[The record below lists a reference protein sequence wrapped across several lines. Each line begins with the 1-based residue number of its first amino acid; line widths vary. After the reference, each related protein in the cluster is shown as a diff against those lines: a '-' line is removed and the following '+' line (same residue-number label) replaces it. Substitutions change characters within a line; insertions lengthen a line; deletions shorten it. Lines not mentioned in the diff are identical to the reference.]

1 MADSGDG
8 CPAQGARDGTG
19 VRTSRDS
26 RFYYAL
32 AFLVLAAYGSYGV
45 FVRWT
50 GMAGQEQYIVFWRT
64 LIGLLPI
71 ALVIVIAGKLGELK
85 VKGHYAL
92 LAFSGAMVAL
102 QAYSGS
108 KSINL
113 LPVSDALFIIYLAPV
128 LVAISAP
135 LVLKE
140 KLERSTVLALAIA
153 LGGLAVI
160 SFAGHGTGSKP
171 LDLKGVG
178 FAVLAAVSYA
188 AMILTLKIL
197 RECIPALTIYFYQ
210 SIVILLVMLPF
221 SVSHM
226 PHLTARGWASMVA
239 LGLVFSAFLG
249 MAYITIVKRV
259 KAQHMGVLSYI
270 DPVSSTLFAWAL
282 LGETPG
288 WQNFV
293 GGALI
298 IAAGMIVLFASA
310 APDSPDEPHA

>member
-1 MADSGDG
+1 VRDSGGD
-8 CPAQGARDGTG
+8 RL
-19 VRTSRDS
+19 
-26 RFYYAL
+26 YYVL

-50 GMAGQEQYIVFWRT
+50 GLAGQEQYIVFWRT

-71 ALVIVIAGKLGELK
+71 ALAIVVTGKLRELK

-92 LAFSGAMVAL
+92 LATSGAVVAL

-108 KSINL
+108 KAIDM

-128 LVAISAP
+128 LVAVSAP
-135 LVLKE
+135 FVLKE
-140 KLERSTVLALAIA
+140 KLERRTVLALAIA

-160 SFAGHGTGSKP
+160 SFAGHGGASKP

-188 AMILTLKIL
+188 ALILTLKIL
-197 RECIPALTIYFYQ
+197 REHVPALTIYFYQ
-210 SIVILLVMLPF
+210 SLVILLVMLPF
-221 SVSHM
+221 SVSKV
-226 PHLTARGWASMVA
+226 PQLTAREWASMVV

-282 LGETPG
+282 LGEVPG

-298 IAAGMIVLFASA
+298 IAAGMIVLFAGT
-310 APDSPDEPHA
+310 APGLPDEAHA

>member
-1 MADSGDG
+1 M
-8 CPAQGARDGTG
+8 
-19 VRTSRDS
+19 RTSTGNRL
-26 RFYYAL
+26 YYVL

-71 ALVIVIAGKLGELK
+71 AAVIVIAGKLGELK
-85 VKGHYAL
+85 VGGHYAL
-92 LAFSGAMVAL
+92 LATSGAVVAI
-102 QAYSGS
+102 QAYTGS
-108 KSINL
+108 KAINL
-113 LPVSDALFIIYLAPV
+113 LPISDALFIIYLAPV
-128 LVAISAP
+128 LVAVSAP

-140 KLERSTVLALAIA
+140 KLERNTVLALAIA
-153 LGGLAVI
+153 LAGLAVI
-160 SFAGHGTGSKP
+160 SFAGHGAGSKP

-188 AMILTLKIL
+188 ALILTVKIL
-197 RECIPALTIYFYQ
+197 RESVPALTIYFYQ
-210 SIVILLVMLPF
+210 SIVILLVVLPF
-221 SVSHM
+221 SASHV
-226 PHLTARGWASMVA
+226 PHLTAGGWASMVV

-249 MAYITIVKRV
+249 MSYIIIVKRV
-259 KAQHMGVLSYI
+259 KAQHVGVLSYI

-298 IAAGMIVLFASA
+298 IAAGMIVLFAGV
-310 APDSPDEPHA
+310 APDLPDEAHA